1 LLGALPAIFLALAA
15 DFILQTLAAVLRRG
29 LPR

>member
-15 DFILQTLAAVLRRG
+15 DFILQTLSAVLRRRLAG
-29 LPR
+29 